1 MAMLPFAQPP
11 LYARIDMVRMESASL
26 ALIEAELI
34 EPDLYALQA
43 WVGGMVGEAVLT
55 VAS

>member
-1 MAMLPFAQPP
+1 
-11 LYARIDMVRMESASL
+11 MVRMESASL